1 MDKKHLHDLEAGMRL
16 IANYAQRIAR
26 ERNKQAIEAKWSYR
40 GTLSDGPALFILT
53 LKRDG
58 RSQDVSFQREAIENY
73 PDAVG
78 MAHTEAFVEECLRR
92 LDAPAARE

>member
-1 MDKKHLHDLEAGMRL
+1 MRL
-16 IANYAQRIAR
+16 IANYAQRVAR
-26 ERNKQAIEAKWSYR
+26 ERHKETVEAKWSYR
-40 GTLSDGPALFILT
+40 GTLSDGPILFILT

-78 MAHTEAFVEECLRR
+78 MARTEAFVEECLRR
-92 LDAPAARE
+92 LNAPARE

>member
-26 ERNKQAIEAKWSYR
+26 ERHKETIEAKWSYR
-40 GTLSDGPALFILT
+40 GTLSDGPTLFILT
-53 LKRDG
+53 LTRGG

-73 PDAVG
+73 PDAVSA
-78 MAHTEAFVEECLRR
+78 AHTEAFVEECLRR
-92 LDAPAARE
+92 LNAPASRE